1 MSVKFGQIIYK
12 VPYNGSLCLIL
23 SNVSKKHDI
32 FEHRNL
38 IFDLLLSA
46 LMPHLRSVNHSKH
59 DLSNK
64 HV

>member
-1 MSVKFGQIIYK
+1 MSVKMGQIIYK

-32 FEHRNL
+32 FEHGNL

-46 LMPHLRSVNHSKH
+46 LNASSQIGEPLQA
-59 DLSNK
+59 
-64 HV
+64 